1 MTLRILV
8 VEDEMMI
15 AMLVEDMLL
24 DLGHETVGPAA
35 KFDAGIELAT
45 SEMLDLAI
53 LDVNLGGNRSFP
65 IADLLVARGVPV
77 IFATGYGAAGLDPQ
91 YAGFPVITKPFRME
105 ALAKIIDT
113 AGRPKQVSTS
123 MRA

>member
-1 MTLRILV
+1 MTLRILI

-35 KFDAGIELAT
+35 KLDAGMKLAT
-45 SEMLDLAI
+45 SEVLDLAI
-53 LDVNLGGNRSFP
+53 LDVNLGGARSYP

-77 IFATGYGAAGLDPQ
+77 VFATGYGAAGLDPQ
-91 YAGFPVITKPFRME
+91 YAGTPVITKPFHME
-105 ALAKIIDT
+105 ALAKTIET
-113 AGRPKQVSTS
+113 ARSAKEDSSSRRT
-123 MRA
+123 